1 MSQSWDF
8 QDIGLLAFV
17 DCCQSLKKAKTPYVL
32 YSKNLRLMDMSH
44 VLRVRIAV
52 ASTETLFIHY
62 TLDLQSTRTKRLLN
76 GKRES
81 RHSNAMWT
89 VTRIMMN
96 ENHPP
101 SNRGLR
107 IFATRSTSMLTILIQ
122 RI

>member
-52 ASTETLFIHY
+52 AST
-62 TLDLQSTRTKRLLN
+62 
-76 GKRES
+76 
-81 RHSNAMWT
+81 
-89 VTRIMMN
+89 
-96 ENHPP
+96 
-101 SNRGLR
+101 
-107 IFATRSTSMLTILIQ
+107 
-122 RI
+122 

>member
-52 ASTETLFIHY
+52 ASTETLFIHC
-62 TLDLQSTRTKRLLN
+62 TLDLQSSQIKWLLSKKR
-76 GKRES
+76 KS
-81 RHSNAMWT
+81 RHSNAMRT
-89 VTRIMMN
+89 VTRKSG
-96 ENHPP
+96 NHLQ
-101 SNRGLR
+101 SNQGLR
-107 IFATRSTSMLTILIQ
+107 IFE
-122 RI
+122 

>member
-44 VLRVRIAV
+44 VLRARIAV
-52 ASTETLFIHY
+52 ASMETLFIHC
-62 TLDLQSTRTKRLLN
+62 TLALQSTRMKRLLDK
-76 GKRES
+76 KRKS
-81 RHSNAMWT
+81 GHNNAMLT
-89 VTRIMMN
+89 VTRKS
-96 ENHPP
+96 ENHLP
-101 SNRGLR
+101 SNQGLR
-107 IFATRSTSMLTILIQ
+107 IFAPHSTSISTILIQ